1 MDLGI
6 AGRTALIVGG
16 SGLIGRAVAA
26 ALIRE
31 GARVILA
38 GRDQAKLDAAAK
50 ELTRDSAA
58 GKDLTGDSAAA
69 KSTGSEAGQATV
81 TTVTLDNRSQDSVVA
96 AVAPLGDIDILVN
109 SAAPP
114 AHTLDPALDHD
125 PHQILDAFDAKTI
138 GYLRTMQAVLPGMRE
153 RGFGR
158 VVNISGQNAFTTK
171 TVVGTVRNSAVITA
185 SKALADAYAASG
197 VTVNVVNPAIVTA
210 KPRTTIEPA
219 AGGDSTPEQ
228 VAALVTYLTSA
239 HAAAITG
246 ESIAVGHR
254 VLGVQ

>member
-26 ALIRE
+26 ALARE
-31 GARVILA
+31 GARIVLA
-38 GRDQAKLDAAAK
+38 GRDQDRLDAVGK
-50 ELTRDSAA
+50 ELGGEVR
-58 GKDLTGDSAAA
+58 
-69 KSTGSEAGQATV
+69 
-81 TTVTLDNRSQDSVVA
+81 TVTLDNRDQQSVVA
-96 AVAPLGDIDILVN
+96 AVARAGAIDILVN

-125 PHQILDAFDAKTI
+125 PGQILDAIDAKTI
-138 GYLRTMQAVLPGMRE
+138 GYLRTMHAVLPGMRD

-185 SKALADAYAASG
+185 SKALADAYAATG
-197 VTVNVVNPAIVTA
+197 VTVNVVNPAIVTSE
-210 KPRTTIEPA
+210 PRVTIESA

-228 VAALVTYLTSA
+228 VAALVTYLTSV
-239 HAAAITG
+239 HAATITG